1 MFEDFIT
8 IETIST
14 FPGMVLVV
22 SLMTQFTKTLI
33 DRFFF
38 KNHTQ
43 YVVYFYALIL
53 NLFISYT
60 QNFEG
65 DLLTIIVMNV
75 LNSIIVALAAM
86 KAYEK
91 VVSDKKNNSKDK
103 GGEL

>member
-1 MFEDFIT
+1 MLEDFIT

-33 DRFFF
+33 DRFF

-65 DLLTIIVMNV
+65 DLLTIIIMNV

-91 VVSDKKNNSKDK
+91 VVSNKKNNSKDK